1 MKRAHSFDWITLF
14 LSVLVV
20 FSSPHAEAQ
29 TAEQGSYFWFKF
41 SDPKANEAA
50 NAAVGN
56 LSKALAD
63 LITGLSAGRGKGAIY
78 VDSANAA
85 VSELKEANGGFE
97 KVLPYIGEKKI
108 DLNTIQKSGSS
119 AIYYDLVDSL
129 KRAGYPNPVDGKS
142 LISLIQTI
150 INNMIKDL
158 EVLHNYSPNQK
169 SITFSDAQRA
179 FFDVILQKILLE
191 KLGATTGIITTAMQ

>member
-1 MKRAHSFDWITLF
+1 M
-14 LSVLVV
+14 
-20 FSSPHAEAQ
+20 
-29 TAEQGSYFWFKF
+29 
-41 SDPKANEAA
+41 
-50 NAAVGN
+50 
-56 LSKALAD
+56 
-63 LITGLSAGRGKGAIY
+63 
-78 VDSANAA
+78 
-85 VSELKEANGGFE
+85 
-97 KVLPYIGEKKI
+97 PYIGEKKI

-158 EVLHNYSPNQK
+158 EVLRNYSPNQK

-179 FFDVILQKILLE
+179 FFDVILQKIFSLS
-191 KLGATTGIITTAMQ
+191 G